1 LTVSRNLRP
10 IMLGVVGD
18 SAAGKTTLT
27 AGIARTLG
35 ASRCSVICTDDYHRY
50 DRRQRAELGI
60 TPLHP
65 QCNYLDILGQHLLLL
80 RRGEPILK
88 PVYDHRTGT
97 FAAPV
102 YVEPREFVI
111 AEGLHGLSSPVL
123 RRAFDVRIYLDPP
136 EDLRRRWKIKRDTAK
151 RGYTPEQVIAE
162 LEKREPDSRDYIR
175 PQRQHADMVIRF
187 QPPRH
192 VEAADLTDDTHLD
205 AHLVLRASLPHPDL
219 SAVVAGGPRG
229 SGSMRLTMGRHDG
242 QLAEFLDIAGNAR
255 DEDVVDLERHI
266 QQQLGRIGVPDPT
279 SIGVVPD
286 GQTTHHSHPLA
297 LAQLLVAYHLLRMRH
312 APAETPIGEQRPF
325 TTSFSSQIEETA
337 LVLE

>member
-1 LTVSRNLRP
+1 
-10 IMLGVVGD
+10 M
-18 SAAGKTTLT
+18 
-27 AGIARTLG
+27 
-35 ASRCSVICTDDYHRY
+35 
-50 DRRQRAELGI
+50 
-60 TPLHP
+60 
-65 QCNYLDILGQHLLLL
+65 LL

-88 PVYDHRTGT
+88 PIYDHRTGT

-111 AEGLHGLSSPVL
+111 AEGLHGLSSPAL

-162 LEKREPDSRDYIR
+162 LAKREADSRDYIR

-187 QPPRH
+187 QPPQQI
-192 VEAADLTDDTHLD
+192 EAVDLADDSHLD

-219 SAVVAGGPRG
+219 SAVVASGPRE
-229 SGSMRLTMGRHDG
+229 SGSMRLTMGRDDG
-242 QLAEFLDIAGNAR
+242 QLSEFLEIAGNAR
-255 DEDVVDLERHI
+255 DEDVIDLERHI
-266 QQQLGRIGVPDPT
+266 QDQLGRIGVPDPA

-286 GQTTHHSHPLA
+286 GPATHHSHPLA

-312 APAETPIGEQRPF
+312 TPAETSIEEQRR
-325 TTSFSSQIEETA
+325 SADGVGASWVDDTA